1 LDTVVDAA
9 MISKAYE
16 FQILT
21 FDSLRRQLKETEKF
35 LLFCLCFVGTKPI
48 INPNINPIPNGRMF

>member
-21 FDSLRRQLKETEKF
+21 IDSFCRQLKETEKF
-35 LLFCLCFVGTKPI
+35 LFFRLYFVGTKPI
-48 INPNINPIPNGRMF
+48 INPTMNPIPSGRMS